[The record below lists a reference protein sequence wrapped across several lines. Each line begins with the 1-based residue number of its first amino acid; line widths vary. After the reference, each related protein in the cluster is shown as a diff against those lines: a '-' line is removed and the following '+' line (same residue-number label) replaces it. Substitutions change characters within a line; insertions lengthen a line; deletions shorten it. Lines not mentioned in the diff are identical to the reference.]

1 MLTERRMLQL
11 NDKKN
16 VRPLEINE
24 FVVPLSNQP
33 STYIEEYEKFK
44 EFNDDV
50 TGLKARRDKKNKP

>member
-1 MLTERRMLQL
+1 MLQL